1 MRNLFLI
8 TATLSMLLFGCGCDE
23 KKEKKEAD
31 VEAVTDAGT
40 SSDVEASDASDA
52 GTPVDAASTPDAATP
67 SDAVV
72 LPGDVTP
79 QG

>member
-31 VEAVTDAGT
+31 VETVTDAGT
-40 SSDVEASDASDA
+40 TSDTEVSSDA
-52 GTPVDAASTPDAATP
+52 GPPADATSTPDAATP
-67 SDAVV
+67 VDAVV

>member
-1 MRNLFLI
+1 MQNLFLI
-8 TATLSMLLFGCGCDE
+8 TATLSMLLFGCVCD
-23 KKEKKEAD
+23 EKKEAD
-31 VEAVTDAGT
+31 VEAVTDA
-40 SSDVEASDASDA
+40 SDASTPDA
-52 GTPVDAASTPDAATP
+52 ATPSDAEASDAASTPDAVTP

>member
-40 SSDVEASDASDA
+40 SSDAETTPDA
-52 GTPVDAASTPDAATP
+52 GPPADATSTPDAATP

>member
-8 TATLSMLLFGCGCDE
+8 TAALSMLLFGCGCDE

-40 SSDVEASDASDA
+40 SSDAGTSQDA
-52 GTPVDAASTPDAATP
+52 GPPADATSTPDAATP
-67 SDAVV
+67 VDAVV

>member
-40 SSDVEASDASDA
+40 SSDAEATPDA
-52 GTPVDAASTPDAATP
+52 GPPADATSTPDAATP

>member
-1 MRNLFLI
+1 
-8 TATLSMLLFGCGCDE
+8 MLLFGCGCDE

-31 VEAVTDAGT
+31 VEVVTDAGT
-40 SSDVEASDASDA
+40 TSDTEA
-52 GTPVDAASTPDAATP
+52 TPDAASTPDAATP
-67 SDAVV
+67 SDAAA

>member
-8 TATLSMLLFGCGCDE
+8 TATLSMLLFGCVCD
-23 KKEKKEAD
+23 EKKEAD
-31 VEAVTDAGT
+31 VEAVTDA
-40 SSDVEASDASDA
+40 SD
-52 GTPVDAASTPDAATP
+52 ASTPDAATP

>member
-40 SSDVEASDASDA
+40 SSDAEATPDS
-52 GTPVDAASTPDAATP
+52 GTPADATSTPDAATP

>member
-8 TATLSMLLFGCGCDE
+8 TAALSMLLFGCGCDE

-40 SSDVEASDASDA
+40 SSDAEATPDA
-52 GTPVDAASTPDAATP
+52 GTPADATSTPDAATP
-67 SDAVV
+67 VDAVV

>member
-40 SSDVEASDASDA
+40 SSDTEVSQDA
-52 GTPVDAASTPDAATP
+52 GPPADATSTPDAATP
-67 SDAVV
+67 VDAVV

>member
-40 SSDVEASDASDA
+40 SSDTEVSSDA
-52 GTPVDAASTPDAATP
+52 GTPADATSTPDAATP
-67 SDAVV
+67 VDAVV

>member
-31 VEAVTDAGT
+31 VEVVTDAGT
-40 SSDVEASDASDA
+40 TSDTEVSSDA
-52 GTPVDAASTPDAATP
+52 GTPADATSTPDAATP
-67 SDAVV
+67 VDAVV

>member
-1 MRNLFLI
+1 MRNLILI
-8 TATLSMLLFGCGCDE
+8 TATLSMFLFGCGCDE
-23 KKEKKEAD
+23 KKKTEAD
-31 VEAVTDAGT
+31 VEAVTDA
-40 SSDVEASDASDA
+40 SD
-52 GTPVDAASTPDAATP
+52 ASTPDAATP

>member
-40 SSDVEASDASDA
+40 SSDAEATPDA
-52 GTPVDAASTPDAATP
+52 GTPADATSTPDAATP
-67 SDAVV
+67 VDAVV

>member
-40 SSDVEASDASDA
+40 SSDAEVSQDA
-52 GTPVDAASTPDAATP
+52 GPPADATSTPDAATP
-67 SDAVV
+67 VDAVV

>member
-1 MRNLFLI
+1 MRNLILI
-8 TATLSMLLFGCGCDE
+8 TASLSMLLFGCGCDE

-40 SSDVEASDASDA
+40 SSDTEVSPDA
-52 GTPVDAASTPDAATP
+52 GTPADATSTPDAVTP
-67 SDAVV
+67 VDAVV

>member
-1 MRNLFLI
+1 MRNLILI
-8 TATLSMLLFGCGCDE
+8 TASLSMLLFGCGCDE

-40 SSDVEASDASDA
+40 SSDTEASDA
-52 GTPVDAASTPDAATP
+52 TSTPDAATP
-67 SDAVV
+67 VDAVV

>member
-40 SSDVEASDASDA
+40 SSDAEATLDA
-52 GTPVDAASTPDAATP
+52 GTPADATSTPDAATP

>member
-1 MRNLFLI
+1 MRNLILI
-8 TATLSMLLFGCGCDE
+8 TASLSMLLFGCGCDE

-40 SSDVEASDASDA
+40 SSDAEATPDA
-52 GTPVDAASTPDAATP
+52 GTPADATNTPDAATA

>member
-40 SSDVEASDASDA
+40 SSDAETSQDA
-52 GTPVDAASTPDAATP
+52 GTPADATSTPDAATP
-67 SDAVV
+67 VDAVV